1 MKVSVVTACGNKKQ
15 GIPLPAWKLYKSPR
29 ITAVYNRKGDNDM
42 FILSAEHGLIPA
54 EKITAPY
61 NRIMDEK
68 RCQELVPKIKETI
81 KNYDAVVFFKAGS
94 RSLYEQCIAKACEE
108 SGVKLISFGHGFMAG
123 INDLPMKIDK
133 AKKGKMF

>member
-15 GIPLPAWKLYKSPR
+15 EIPLPAWKLYKSPR

-68 RCQELVPKIKETI
+68 RCQELVPKIKETV
-81 KNYDAVVFFKAGS
+81 KNYDTIVFFKAGS
-94 RSLYEQCIAKACEE
+94 RNLYEQCISKACEE

-123 INDLPMKIDK
+123 INDLPMKIEE
-133 AKKGKMF
+133 AKKGETV